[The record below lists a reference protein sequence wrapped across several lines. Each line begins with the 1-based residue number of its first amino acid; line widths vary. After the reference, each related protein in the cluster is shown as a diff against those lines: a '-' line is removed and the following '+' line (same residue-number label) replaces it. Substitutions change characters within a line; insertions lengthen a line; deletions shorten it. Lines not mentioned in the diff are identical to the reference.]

1 MIDNYAL
8 WKRHDA
14 LREEEAERY
23 TKFNK
28 LFDMAIEGA
37 EKALEVLEEDFDKGC
52 EVLEDLI
59 LRLEEE
65 RG

>member
-1 MIDNYAL
+1 MIDNYTL
-8 WKRHDA
+8 WKRYDLLQEQQAEIYAKLNKA
-14 LREEEAERY
+14 L
-23 TKFNK
+23 
-28 LFDMAIEGA
+28 DIAIEGV

-65 RG
+65 R

>member
-1 MIDNYAL
+1 MIDNYTL

-23 TKFNK
+23 AK
-28 LFDMAIEGA
+28 LNRILDMAIEGA

-59 LRLEEE
+59 LRLEKEK
-65 RG
+65 G